1 MNKQELIK
9 KIAADAGLT
18 QKQAAAA
25 LEATVNAIETTVAD
39 GKKVSLESVVRTVDE
54 IERITGIDFYPALD
68 DKTERRIEADAD
80 FSEW

>member
-1 MNKQELIK
+1 MDRLSMGIP
-9 KIAADAGLT
+9 
-18 QKQAAAA
+18 
-25 LEATVNAIETTVAD
+25 
-39 GKKVSLESVVRTVDE
+39 GKNGSPLMCESVVRTVDE